1 MIFKFLKL
9 NITVEDAAF
18 NELYPRRIKRLAA
31 RHWTPVAVAKFA
43 SEYLVDRPNKR
54 VLDIGSGAGK
64 FCLVGAAS
72 TTGRFYGVEQRA
84 SLVKL
89 SKKIAERH
97 YVTNVEFIHSNINK
111 INFSDYEAFY
121 FYNSFYENI
130 DSSCSIDKTIAPE
143 RELFYSYS
151 KYVKEQLEKTPVG
164 TRLVA
169 YWSNWEEIPDSFK
182 LEYAG
187 CGGGIDFL
195 AEDILA
201 DSQINLL
208 ALKKQCSIVL

>member
-9 NITVEDAAF
+9 NIAVEDTTF
-18 NELYPRRIKRLAA
+18 NELYPSRIKRLAA

-43 SEYLVDRPNKR
+43 AEYLVDKPYKK

-72 TTGRFYGVEQRA
+72 TTGMFYGVEQRA

-89 SKKIAERH
+89 SKKIVDKYDLA
-97 YVTNVEFIHSNINK
+97 NVEFIHSNINE
-111 INFSDYEAFY
+111 ISFSDYEAFY

-130 DSSCSIDKTIAPE
+130 DSSCSIDKAILPE

-151 KYVKEQLEKTPVG
+151 KYVKEQLEQTPIG
-164 TRLVA
+164 TRLVT
-169 YWSNWEEIPDSFK
+169 YWSNGEEIPDSFK
-182 LEYAG
+182 LEYIACEG
-187 CGGGIDFL
+187 VL
-195 AEDILA
+195 ILWRKI
-201 DSQINLL
+201 S
-208 ALKKQCSIVL
+208 